1 MKNIFLIAAIT
12 IGCAS
17 STTICM
23 MMDKYI
29 YKTEE
34 ERRMLAEHEMLVAP
48 KKGHPISYRSML
60 SLPQKQK
67 EEANQHNQDLAAYR
81 IQNAP
86 KQKERQR
93 KEANRIM
100 QICQENKCLI
110 SQLTIMYLHPVQQEQ
125 AFQHNQTL
133 IAQYKK
139 QK

>member
-1 MKNIFLIAAIT
+1 MKTLFFIAAVMLSCTSAT
-12 IGCAS
+12 IIS
-17 STTICM
+17 M
-23 MMDKYI
+23 MIDKD
-29 YKTEE
+29 

-81 IQNAP
+81 RQNAA
-86 KQKERQR
+86 KQKQQQM
-93 KEANRIM
+93 KEANRIK
-100 QICQENKCLI
+100 QICQENNYLI
-110 SQLTIMYLHPVQQEQ
+110 SELTIMHLNSAQEEQ
-125 AFQHNQTL
+125 ARQHNQRL